1 MISDICKKAVTDEEH
16 KECLVY
22 IQLKNESQN
31 CQCKCHPG
39 TIPATLTA
47 GEMVHKAKNT
57 VESAG

>member
-1 MISDICKKAVTDEEH
+1 MISDICQKAITDEDH
-16 KECLVY
+16 KKCLVY

-47 GEMVHKAKNT
+47 GEMVDKAKLKK
-57 VESAG
+57 